1 MPASRRQR
9 ATTLAPRSWPSRPTL
24 AISTRRGRTGMAPVW
39 RWPLDVRAAAG
50 APVLCALHEWPGDR
64 ADGRRRA
71 AAVAGRLRGGP
82 RRRLEDFADFEG
94 EGIRSERL
102 GEKGDALAEHT
113 MTHDGVVGVT

>member
-50 APVLCALHEWPGDR
+50 AQILCATHEWPGGC
-64 ADGRRRA
+64 ADGWGRA
-71 AAVAGRLRGGP
+71 AAVARRLRDGP
-82 RRRLEDFADFEG
+82 RRCLEHFADFEG
-94 EGIRSERL
+94 EGIRRERL
-102 GEKGDALAEHT
+102 GEKGDAFAEHT
-113 MTHDGVVGVT
+113 VTHDGV